1 MQRYKFL
8 CIINLLVISH
18 KEELKNTSVA
28 YPQEKYAK
36 CGVYFY

>member
-1 MQRYKFL
+1 MNFIY
-8 CIINLLVISH
+8 IIKHFVISH